1 MRLGI
6 QNYRGVGMR
15 TDSAA
20 TRVPGLDIG
29 PAPRSTTLAT
39 WPKAICRALDAAG
52 CDVPALL
59 AKAGLDQ
66 DILNEPTG
74 RCRFEQGVA
83 LWHCAVAAT
92 GDPAFGL
99 KVASHIKHTS
109 FYALSYGLSASSTL
123 KEAFERLQLY
133 CHVVSD
139 AVEYQF
145 VRSGGEYHF
154 VIHAADGVPHES
166 IDAALASCL
175 RMCRSFVG
183 HGYSPLRIELRRPR
197 PARIEEFEKILRAP
211 LYFECTRNCMVFD
224 CESIERVLDG
234 ANPELARQND
244 AIALQYLARIER
256 GNIQARVREV
266 LMRRLECGEP
276 SQEEVAA
283 FLGTSART
291 LQRRLGE
298 SGCTYMELLDRTR
311 HSMALTYLS
320 APENSLSDVT
330 WLLGFSGCSSF
341 TRAFR
346 RWTGLSPSAWR
357 AQGMGASAQPASS
370 GYLVA

>member
-1 MRLGI
+1 MDGATT
-6 QNYRGVGMR
+6 R
-15 TDSAA
+15 T
-20 TRVPGLDIG
+20 PGLELA
-29 PAPRSTTLAT
+29 PAARGTTLAT

-52 CDVPALL
+52 CDVPSLL
-59 AKAGLDQ
+59 AQAGLDQ
-66 DILNEPTG
+66 EILNEPNG

-123 KEAFERLQLY
+123 KDAFERLRLY

-145 VRSGGEYHF
+145 VRRGSEYHF
-154 VIHAADGVPHES
+154 VIHAAAGVPHES

-197 PARIEEFEKILRAP
+197 PTRIEDFESILRSP

-224 CESIERVLDG
+224 CASIERLLDG
-234 ANPELARQND
+234 ANPELARHND

-266 LMRRLECGEP
+266 LMRHLERGEP
-276 SQEEVAA
+276 SQEDVAA
-283 FLGTSART
+283 LLSVSART
-291 LQRRLGE
+291 LQRRLAH
-298 SGCTYMELLDRTR
+298 SGCTYMDLLDNTR
-311 HSMALTYLS
+311 HTLALTYLS
-320 APENSLSDVT
+320 APEHSLSDIT
-330 WLLGFSGCSSF
+330 CLLGFSACSSF

-357 AQGMGASAQPASS
+357 AQGIGTHQPPETLGCLLA
-370 GYLVA
+370 